1 MGIFMILRSRRRGSM
16 LKNLELIS
24 WLIWGSDWWMKKWM
38 MMVMLVAWSA
48 VCWWACVV
56 LPWQCEKS
64 WTAEAEEGWVGAVD
78 ESCLPVKM
86 GQWYQNVLVVKNMDG
101 IVIIFSANIYQYFTQ
116 LYIYSYLFNSMG
128 WDGIYI
134 FFSDAKI
141 DILCK
146 QQDNLQQIMVGIQP
160 R

>member
-1 MGIFMILRSRRRGSM
+1 MTDMGLWLMDEEMNDDGHVSGMVSRVLVG
-16 LKNLELIS
+16 LCGAPLTVWKELN
-24 WLIWGSDWWMKKWM
+24 
-38 MMVMLVAWSA
+38 
-48 VCWWACVV
+48 C
-56 LPWQCEKS
+56 
-64 WTAEAEEGWVGAVD
+64 AEAEEDWVGAVD

-146 QQDNLQQIMVGIQP
+146 Q
-160 R
+160 